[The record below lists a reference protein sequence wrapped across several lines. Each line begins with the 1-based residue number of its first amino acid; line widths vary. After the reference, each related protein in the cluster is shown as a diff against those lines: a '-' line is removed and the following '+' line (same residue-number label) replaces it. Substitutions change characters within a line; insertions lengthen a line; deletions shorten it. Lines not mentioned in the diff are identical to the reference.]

1 MDEHFDDNGFKD
13 PTPNLTGAV
22 WKLICEKVDANSVK
36 LKARKDLSSV
46 NSKLVSAD
54 VYNNLPR
61 KKIQVRIVV
70 RNNADHG
77 SFGEYA
83 ADDVADM
90 VGGVERFHADRLQ

>member
-1 MDEHFDDNGFKD
+1 
-13 PTPNLTGAV
+13 
-22 WKLICEKVDANSVK
+22 VDANSVK

-46 NSKLVSAD
+46 NSKHVSAD

-77 SFGEYA
+77 YFGEYA

-90 VGGVERFHADRLQ
+90 VGGVERFLADRLQ

>member
-1 MDEHFDDNGFKD
+1 MEVDLRK
-13 PTPNLTGAV
+13 
-22 WKLICEKVDANSVK
+22 IVDANSVN

-77 SFGEYA
+77 NFGEYA

-90 VGGVERFHADRLQ
+90 VGGVERFLADRLQ